1 MTQDLV
7 SVFNLA
13 LSAVGTRAR
22 IASPAEETREAQI
35 CRQWYPS
42 VRDTAL
48 RAANWASCRSV
59 ARLALQRE
67 ASSDAD
73 WADGDP
79 EPPWQYRYGL
89 PADYLYPRWL
99 SDYSSFA
106 LCVFNDITML
116 QANIENP
123 ILIYTKRQE
132 NPAVW
137 DPDLYRAIALG
148 LAASIALPLHGK
160 ADRANVM
167 IQDAN
172 TLIIRAREATANENT
187 MELDSVPDWL
197 LARGVTVSSAYS
209 KYVYQYGPLFSVGA
223 LG

>member
-1 MTQDLV
+1 MSQDLV
-7 SVFNLA
+7 SLFNLA

-22 IASPAEETREAQI
+22 VSSPGEETREAQI
-35 CRQWYPS
+35 CRTWYPV

-79 EPPWQYRYGL
+79 EPPWTYRYGL

-99 SDYSSFA
+99 SDYSAFA
-106 LCVFNDITML
+106 LCVYNDVTML
-116 QANIENP
+116 QTNSVEP
-123 ILIYTKRQE
+123 VLIYTKRQE

-137 DPDLYRAIALG
+137 DPDLYRAVSLG

-167 IQDAN
+167 MQDAN
-172 TLIIRAREATANENT
+172 SLIIAARVNTANENT
-187 MELDSVPDWL
+187 QELDSLPDWL
-197 LARGVTVSSAYS
+197 LARGASLNTSYS
-209 KYVYQYGPLFSVGA
+209 KYIYQYGPLFNTGA
-223 LG
+223 LS

>member
-1 MTQDLV
+1 MAQDLV

-22 IASPAEETREAQI
+22 ISVPTEDTREAQL
-35 CRQWYPS
+35 CRQWYPT

-73 WADGDP
+73 WTDGDP

-106 LCVFNDITML
+106 LCVYNDVTML
-116 QANIENP
+116 QANVETP

-137 DPDLYRAIALG
+137 DPDLYHAIALG

-172 TLIIRAREATANENT
+172 ELIVRARVNTANENV
-187 MELDSVPDWL
+187 METDSLPDWL
-197 LARGVTVSSAYS
+197 LARGVTVSSTYS
-209 KYVYQYGPLFSVGA
+209 KYVYQYGPLFSSGA